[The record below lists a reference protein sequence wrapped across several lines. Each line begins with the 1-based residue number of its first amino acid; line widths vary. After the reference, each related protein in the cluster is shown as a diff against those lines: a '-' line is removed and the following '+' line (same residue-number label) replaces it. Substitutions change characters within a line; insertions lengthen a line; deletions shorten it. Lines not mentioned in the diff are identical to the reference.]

1 MSDSVN
7 QGDLFAG
14 WGAAHM
20 VGGVVWREVDPS
32 ARDLTREVCRD
43 CGNEWR
49 ACDCDGGDALDRE
62 AAESE
67 ATTGETWGEFVR
79 RMKGA

>member
-1 MSDSVN
+1 MSDGAN

-20 VGGVVWREVDPS
+20 IDGVVWREVDPS
-32 ARDLTREVCRD
+32 ERDITREVCRD

-49 ACDCDGGDALDRE
+49 TCDCDDGDALDRE

-67 ATTGETWGEFVR
+67 ATTRETWQEFVR